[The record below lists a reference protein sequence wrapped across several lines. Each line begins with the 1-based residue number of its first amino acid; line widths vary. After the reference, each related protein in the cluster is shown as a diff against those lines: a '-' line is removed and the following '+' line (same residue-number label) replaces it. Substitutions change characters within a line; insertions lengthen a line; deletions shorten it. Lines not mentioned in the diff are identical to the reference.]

1 MAEISLDP
9 YLLDCLLPDLVGH
22 DRRPASFIIYLY
34 LYRQAS
40 QNPDWSVRI
49 SHQAMAIATGLSRSA
64 VQSALAHLQK
74 RQLIASSRA
83 SHRRAASSCSTPL
96 VATQSQKVTPW
107 PLGRKCLREPR
118 GLSPWHSAKSEPSRC
133 RSRAAPRGQ
142 APRLAGSALNRHR
155 DS

>member
-1 MAEISLDP
+1 MVEVTLDP

-40 QNPDWSVRI
+40 REANWSVRM
-49 SHQAMAIATGLSRSA
+49 SHQAIATVTGLSRSA

-83 SHRRAASSCSTPL
+83 HPTAVPRHRVLR
-96 VATQSQKVTPW
+96 PW
-107 PLGRKCLREPR
+107 LR
-118 GLSPWHSAKSEPSRC
+118 
-133 RSRAAPRGQ
+133 
-142 APRLAGSALNRHR
+142 LNRKK
-155 DS
+155 